1 MKIRKI
7 TVFLLS
13 IILCLSI
20 VACGD
25 GKNDSGNSSGDDEV
39 KIQEGYTRLDITE
52 SNGRKTEGFGTQ
64 FDTCIVE
71 SQNGL
76 TEEEWQIQVD
86 ALERMNLQNVRI
98 RFYPEMYERGN
109 DNGDPNVF
117 DYESSNVDF
126 DSIEMNYLYK
136 LLDVFERNDV
146 KVDLSWYGCRTTFK
160 SEDGLVTGSWLGGNY
175 GEEGVSNWVNP
186 PIKTEHPNEEF
197 AESVAACLN
206 YLIQTKKYT
215 CIYEYSMFPEP
226 EGVIHDMEQYG
237 EICTLVKANLEKYGI
252 ADKVLF
258 SGPAD
263 YGNNTERYENVY
275 LSKYN
280 YQKATSSVYPFNND
294 SQNAEMLAFAQ
305 SYAAVCDKY
314 NISWGIAESGTS
326 NFETAVSNSDSD
338 KYERATF
345 MARFMINMVNGGCT
359 NIKYF
364 VFSDCYYDGALNE
377 LGLFRFRHQD
387 WKAKP
392 VWYSW
397 SLICRY
403 TDFGSDIYPI
413 ESSDPNVCAVAFK
426 LPDGSW
432 SYMAANNSG
441 TNKKIAIVNTR
452 EDRPQKLNVYKLTGS
467 SYPEDG
473 ALELIGK
480 SSEISCENGVSHI
493 VLSPNSFV
501 VMSDKA

>member
-1 MKIRKI
+1 MKTIRKI
-7 TVFLLS
+7 AAVVLATMLS
-13 IILCLSI
+13 LSV
-20 VACGD
+20 VACAEKKDPPEEKGE
-25 GKNDSGNSSGDDEV
+25 GEV
-39 KIQEGYTRLDITE
+39 NIQAGYTRLDIRE

-76 TEEEWQIQVD
+76 TEAEWQIQVD
-86 ALERMNLQNVRI
+86 ALEKMNLQNVRI

-109 DNGDPNVF
+109 DNDDPNVF
-117 DYESSNVDF
+117 DYDSENVDF

-136 LLDVFERNDV
+136 LLDVFEKNDV
-146 KVDLSWYGCRTTFK
+146 KVDLSWYGCRTTFQ
-160 SEDGLVTGSWLGGNY
+160 SQDGLVTGSWLGGNY
-175 GEEGVSNWVNP
+175 GEPGITNWVNP
-186 PIKTEHPNEEF
+186 PVRTDHPNEEF

-206 YLIQTKKYT
+206 YLINEKNYT
-215 CIYEYSMFPEP
+215 CLYEYSLFPEP
-226 EGVIHDMEQYG
+226 EGVIHDMAQYG
-237 EICTLVKANLEKYGI
+237 EICSLVRANLEKYGI
-252 ADKVLF
+252 RDKILF

-263 YGNNTERYENVY
+263 YGNNPERYEQTY
-275 LSKYN
+275 LSHYE
-280 YQKATSSVYPFNND
+280 YEKATSSVYPFNND
-294 SQNAEMLAFAQ
+294 SQNEEMLAFAQ
-305 SYAAVCDKY
+305 NYTAVCDRY
-314 NISWGIAESGTS
+314 GISWGIAESGTS

-338 KYERATF
+338 KYERALF

-364 VFSDCYYDGALNE
+364 VFSDCYYDGSLNE
-377 LGLFRFRHQD
+377 LGLFRFRHED

-403 TDFGSDIYPI
+403 TDFGSEIYPI
-413 ESSDPNVCAVAFK
+413 ESSDPNVCAVAFR

-432 SYMAANNSG
+432 SYMAANNSSS
-441 TNKKIAIVNTR
+441 NKKIAIVNTR
-452 EDRPQKLNVYKLTGS
+452 GDAPQTLNVYKLSGS

-473 ALELIGK
+473 ALELIEK
-480 SSEISCENGVSHI
+480 SSEVSNEGGVVHI

-501 VMSDKA
+501 VLSDKA